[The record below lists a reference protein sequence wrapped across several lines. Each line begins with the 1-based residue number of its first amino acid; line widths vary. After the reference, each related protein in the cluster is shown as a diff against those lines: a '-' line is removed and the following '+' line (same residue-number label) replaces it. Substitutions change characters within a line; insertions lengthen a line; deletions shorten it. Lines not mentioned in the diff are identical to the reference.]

1 MNRLLLLIFGAATAG
16 DLLAML
22 SPQWAALNYVCKPLL
37 LLSLGLYYYRAAP
50 RPAPLVL
57 AALALSWLGDVLL
70 LFQDGRPLFF
80 MGGLGAFLGA
90 HACYIGAYRQHQWA
104 GPGRPLGWRMGVG
117 LPVVVAGVALLA
129 ALAPG
134 LGALRLPVMAYAA
147 VLVLMVLAAVYRAGR
162 TTPASFAW
170 VGAGAGLFMVSD
182 SLLALNKFLEPLPN
196 AGFWIM
202 LTYCAAQFGIVRGLL
217 AHARAGSP
225 GVAPRPALPRP
236 PRIGGA

>member
-1 MNRLLLLIFGAATAG
+1 MNKLLLLLFGAATVG
-16 DLLAML
+16 DLLAMG

-37 LLSLGLYYYRAAP
+37 LLSLGLYYYRATP

-57 AALALSWLGDVLL
+57 AALGLSWLGDGLL
-70 LFQDGRPLFF
+70 LFQDGRPLLF
-80 MGGLGAFLGA
+80 MGGLASFLGA
-90 HACYIGAYRQHQWA
+90 HACYIGAYRQHQWP

-134 LGALRLPVMAYAA
+134 LGALGLPVLAYAA

-182 SLLALNKFLEPLPN
+182 SLLALNKFLEPLPH

-217 AHARAGSP
+217 AHARAATPSTGRAVLAN
-225 GVAPRPALPRP
+225 GF
-236 PRIGGA
+236 